1 MKRSFLLSLVFAFA
15 CCLFANQSAQA
26 QYVEGV
32 SILAEEPLYDLVI
45 SYSATESDYYTTFY
59 YDAYVTAGLHVNG
72 IQVAYNT
79 DQDSGGDGVAEV
91 SFGVITHGSEEE
103 RK

>member
-59 YDAYVTAGLHVNG
+59 YGPMLNASSMCGG
-72 IQVAYNT
+72 IATMTEPPTVRNFAVCIS
-79 DQDSGGDGVAEV
+79 DSRPV
-91 SFGVITHGSEEE
+91 
-103 RK
+103 